1 MITVRTTKLKQMI
14 SKAIKGS
21 TNNLSYP
28 MSSMINIYGYDKK
41 IELTTTDGNNF
52 LVVKSEIDDVI
63 EEEFMVAVP
72 IDTFS
77 KLVMKTTSEFISLDF
92 DNNVNVLQIVG
103 NGTYH
108 IGLEYDA
115 DEDEVVTFTAPIMT
129 SNIKESF
136 DIDSIK
142 IKNAIATN
150 ESSLLP
156 LTQNVTYSNRNY
168 FALTGYYMQ
177 PDSVIS
183 TDSVVITESKNHLF
197 NTPILISKSLMSLL
211 SLIDE
216 EQIHIDIY
224 DDDITLVATSNAIT
238 IVGQLMS
245 EIDAYPIDA
254 ITPLFNES
262 YPYMCEVP
270 KQYLIDV
277 LDRMLLFIGL
287 NDDNEIMLNFTANSL
302 LITNKSKNASEF
314 IPYIKPNTSYVSD
327 FICLVN
333 IQTLFA
339 QIKSHNSDSL
349 EVFYGKDNA
358 IKVNSNNLSQI
369 ILTLEDVE

>member
-1 MITVRTTKLKQMI
+1 MLTVRTSKLKQMI

-28 MSSMINIYGYDKK
+28 MSGMINIYGYENK

-52 LVVKSEIDDVI
+52 LVVKSEVEDTIKD
-63 EEEFMVAVP
+63 EFIVAVP

-77 KLVMKTTSEFISLDF
+77 KLVMKTTSEFISLEI
-92 DNNVNVLQIVG
+92 NNDVLKVVG
-103 NGTYH
+103 NGTYN

-115 DEDEVVTFTAPIMT
+115 DEDEVITFTAPKMT
-129 SNIKESF
+129 SNITESF
-136 DIDSIK
+136 DIDSVK

-168 FALTGYYMQ
+168 FSLTGYYMQ

-197 NTPILISKSLMSLL
+197 NTPVLVSKSLMSLL
-211 SLIDE
+211 SLVDE
-216 EQIHIDIY
+216 EQIHIDLY
-224 DDDITLVATSNAIT
+224 DDGTTLVATSNTIT

-254 ITPLFNES
+254 ITPLFKES
-262 YPYMCEVP
+262 YPYVCEIP

-277 LDRMLLFIGL
+277 LDRMMLFIGL
-287 NDDNEIMLNFTANSL
+287 NDDNQIVLNFTENSL
-302 LITNKSKNASEF
+302 IITNKSNNASEF
-314 IPYIKPNTSYVSD
+314 ISYTKPNTSYVSD

-333 IQTLFA
+333 IQTLFS
-339 QIKSHNSDSL
+339 QIKSHNTDTL

-358 IKVNSNNLSQI
+358 IKVNSDKLSQI